1 MFKSPD
7 NTVSIGDA
15 SRLTGVSQK
24 QLRYWE
30 GRYINDPKR
39 SVCGER
45 AYRRYSREDIQKI
58 IKIKE
63 YMEEG
68 FTLQSAA
75 ARADRSISR

>member
-15 SRLTGVSQK
+15 SKLTGVSVK

-30 GRYINDPKR
+30 GRYIRDPKR

-45 AYRRYSREDIQKI
+45 AYRRYSPKDIQQI
-58 IKIKE
+58 IKIKQ
-63 YMEEG
+63 YIEEG
-68 FTLQSAA
+68 FTLQTAA
-75 ARADRSISR
+75 ARAGASISK